1 MLITKVLSICVLTLA
16 FTSLLCATP
25 RLGLSTTT
33 VGIINIPTGSNGP
46 SQTVQA
52 YNLGDGTLTLTTTSS
67 AGWLSA
73 TVGAQTACS
82 QASGGCYPISI
93 ALNTS
98 ALAGGMY
105 TELLTVNSAGAVD
118 APQTISV
125 TVNTTG
131 VPNSITAYL
140 TPTGGSA
147 ATNTFQIYTVDTQQI
162 GVKGAVTTQ
171 SGGNWLQFLSGSDS
185 LVPQPAPWIIAV
197 NALGGMSPGTYTGT
211 VTISGS
217 SAASDNKT
225 INVTCIVTASPIV
238 GTASYSTVRLTGAAG
253 GPSVASTVT
262 LSNLATTTSL
272 TVSSA
277 TPSAGF
283 LNATVSSPTSIQI
296 SANPGSMA
304 AGFYTGSV
312 TISSN
317 AANNSQVV
325 IPVEFTVAPSGV
337 PAIFMGG
344 IVNAATGTS
353 ESVSQGDVV
362 SIYGMQF
369 ATAGTLATNPSTP
382 LATTLG
388 GTQVLANGTPVPLY
402 FVSPGQINFQ
412 MPYGATA
419 GQNAAI
425 QVVSG
430 STQGNIRSIGV
441 STIAPRLLFFVSF
454 ITGNYGVIV
463 NNTDGSLTLPT
474 GTVVP
479 GFVCHPAKPGDVLTV
494 YGIGFG
500 QTNPIAVEG
509 QAASA
514 TQLENVPGTMAS
526 FGGGIGA
533 NPINV
538 IPSFSGLTPT
548 AVGLYQVNVTVPSVP
563 PFGSGVP
570 LSVSVNNQSSN
581 TVYLA
586 ISATGK

>member
-1 MLITKVLSICVLTLA
+1 MLIAKVFSIGALTLA

-33 VGIINIPTGSNGP
+33 VGIIDVQTGSNGP

-52 YNLGDGTLTLTTTSS
+52 YNLGDGTLTLTTSSS
-67 AGWLSA
+67 ASWLSA

-93 ALNTS
+93 ALNT
-98 ALAGGMY
+98 AGLASGMY
-105 TELLTVNSAGAVD
+105 TELLTVNSTGAVD
-118 APQTISV
+118 APQAISV

-131 VPNSITAYL
+131 VPTSITAYL

-147 ATNTFQIYTVDTQQI
+147 ATNTIQIFTLGTGI
-162 GVKGAVTTQ
+162 KGAVTTQ
-171 SGGNWLQFLSGSDS
+171 SGGNWLQFLSGANS

-197 NALGGMSPGTYTGT
+197 NALGSMTPGTYMGT

-217 SAASDNKT
+217 SVASDNQT
-225 INVTCIVTASPIV
+225 INVTCIVTASPII
-238 GTASYSTVRLTGAAG
+238 GTASYSTVRLTGASG
-253 GPSVASTVT
+253 GPAVSSTVSF
-262 LSNLATTTSL
+262 SNLATTTSL
-272 TVSSA
+272 NVTSA
-277 TPSAGF
+277 TASASF
-283 LNATVSSPTSIQI
+283 LTATVSSPTSIQI

-304 AGFYTGSV
+304 AGQYNGTV

-325 IPVEFTVAPSGV
+325 VPVEFTVAPAGV

-369 ATAGTLATNPSTP
+369 ATAGTLAINASTP

-388 GTQVLANGTPVPLY
+388 GTQVLVNGTPVPLY

-412 MPYGATA
+412 MPYGAIA

-430 STQGNIRSIGV
+430 STQGNLRSIGV
-441 STIAPRLLFFVSF
+441 STLAPRLLFFVSF
-454 ITGNYGVIV
+454 ITGYYGVIV

-500 QTNPIAVEG
+500 QTNPVAVEG
-509 QAASA
+509 QAASS
-514 TQLENVPGTMAS
+514 TKLENVPGTMAS
-526 FGGGIGA
+526 FGGGLGA

-538 IPSFSGLTPT
+538 NPSFSGLTPT

-563 PFGSGVP
+563 PFGSSVP

-581 TVYLA
+581 VVYLA